1 MCPGLQQGPRLLHHA
16 VALSAPG
23 SPGPPPFFP
32 LPPALSSGWGDDETV
47 AAPGVR
53 GQSSGSAEAGD
64 HLGTQGRPLGLCP
77 LMGVGC
83 AHCLVWGWAGH
94 QVVCARIAD
103 HD

>member
-1 MCPGLQQGPRLLHHA
+1 MQWPCQLLAPLGPHPSSPSLQPCPQA
-16 VALSAPG
+16 
-23 SPGPPPFFP
+23 
-32 LPPALSSGWGDDETV
+32 GDDETV